1 MSAAHPTASR
11 LRAALATLA
20 RALAPA
26 AAGTA
31 LYRNQ
36 QIPAL
41 PSRGESSP
49 RARRRR
55 RHALRNGFPVAPL
68 CPLLPMR

>member
-1 MSAAHPTASR
+1 MNAAPPSASR

-20 RALAPA
+20 RSLAPA